1 MNYEIKTIV
10 ELKEICKKK
19 KLKNY
24 SKLNK
29 KELISFIKKN
39 IKKGGNG
46 NNKLPKLDFIEKLKD
61 VELKEKL
68 YKLFNSSKYINSH
81 QYFTNSELSN
91 LTSFEQYLIYLNEE
105 FILFSILKE
114 VFKKNRQ
121 KEYGIII
128 YVKNEINHK
137 KNYNK
142 SNNYGKEVKILKIN
156 NNESNIFEY
165 LNNLINYFNKY
176 KFSHISRTGHCLQT
190 NSKIRLRLTPKDNNN
205 YNTFSKSEFKK
216 LILCYPNNIYIE
228 KYKFDTNSNSI
239 PFEGNICVK
248 VNNNK
253 KWIIKNK
260 IIKI

>member
-1 MNYEIKTIV
+1 MQ
-10 ELKEICKKK
+10 KK

-91 LTSFEQYLIYLNEE
+91 LTSFEQYLIYLNED
-105 FILFSILKE
+105 FRLFSKLKNIFQQTR
-114 VFKKNRQ
+114 V

-128 YVKNEINHK
+128 YVKNEENHK

-142 SNNYGKEVKILKIN
+142 SNNYSKEVKILKIN
-156 NNESNIFEY
+156 NNKSNIFEY
-165 LNNLINYFNKY
+165 LNNLINFFNQY
-176 KFSHISRTGHCLQT
+176 KMSHISSTGHCLQT
-190 NSKIRLRLTPKDNNN
+190 NSKIRLRLKPYIETNW
-205 YNTFSKSEFKK
+205 NTFSKSKFKK
-216 LILCYPNNIYIE
+216 LTLCYSNNIYIE
-228 KYKFDTNSNSI
+228 KYIFDTNSIPYEGSI
-239 PFEGNICVK
+239 CIK
-248 VNNNK
+248 DNNNK
-253 KWIIKNK
+253 WTIENPII
-260 IIKI
+260 I